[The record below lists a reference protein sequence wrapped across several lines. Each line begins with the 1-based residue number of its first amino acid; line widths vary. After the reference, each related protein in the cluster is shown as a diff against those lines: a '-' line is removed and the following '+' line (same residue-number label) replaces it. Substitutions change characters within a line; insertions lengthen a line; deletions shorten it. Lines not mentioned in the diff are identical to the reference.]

1 MQVII
6 KIIKHTNINSQIR
19 SKLHGIFNFW
29 SIFSQL
35 AGPNNSYIIPL
46 APNNKTK
53 TKEIIFIINKKIFK
67 NFLILMCTPFV
78 SPKESF
84 YRGKYS
90 AKNKRRHS
98 IEPRLFADLSPF
110 HLDCIT
116 NRFKNQYPGKYKS
129 HRNKSPGRQ
138 IAQYYVP
145 PKPAYDLNAYYKVQS
160 FSI

>member
-1 MQVII
+1 METIRNEER
-6 KIIKHTNINSQIR
+6 TNI
-19 SKLHGIFNFW
+19 
-29 SIFSQL
+29 
-35 AGPNNSYIIPL
+35 IPI
-46 APNNKTK
+46 P
-53 TKEIIFIINKKIFK
+53 
-67 NFLILMCTPFV
+67 
-78 SPKESF
+78 
-84 YRGKYS
+84 S
-90 AKNKRRHS
+90 A
-98 IEPRLFADLSPF
+98 RLFADLSPF